1 MDVPRSLPA
10 RVYLTAYDTQRK
22 KLTRTSRLHHLVRT
36 AALEELRLRGLLADR
51 DGKVVVAGHHT
62 TGDPV
67 LDDVLTQIRD
77 SKPRNWKHWVGKHG
91 TKTRNALR
99 DQLAAERVIRMERR
113 RILGLIPH
121 VDVTLRDGRAAKEL
135 QATAARALTGATPT
149 PRLDPRE
156 VSLAAIAAIGEL
168 DTVCK
173 GSVRRENRSRIK
185 ELIAL
190 SGPAVPALKKV
201 IDDEAGAAAAA

>member
-10 RVYLTAYDTQRK
+10 RVYLTAYDAQRK
-22 KLTRTSRLHHLVRT
+22 KLTRTSRLHHLVRA
-36 AALEELRLRGLLADR
+36 AALEELTLRELIADR
-51 DGKVVVAGHHT
+51 DGKVAVTGHRT

-67 LDDVLTQIRD
+67 LDDVLTEIRD

-91 TKTRNALR
+91 SRTRNALR
-99 DQLAAERVIRMERR
+99 DQLAAERVVRVERR
-113 RILGLIPH
+113 KILGLIPH
-121 VDVTLRDGRAAKEL
+121 CRVTVRDSRASKQL
-135 QATAARALTGATPT
+135 QTTAARALTGATPT

-156 VSLAAIAAIGEL
+156 VTLAAIAAIGEL

-173 GSVRRENRSRIK
+173 GSVRRENRARIK
-185 ELIAL
+185 ELVAL

-201 IDDEAGAAAAA
+201 LEDDSAAAAAG

>member
-36 AALEELRLRGLLADR
+36 AALEELTLRGLIADR
-51 DGKVVVAGHHT
+51 DGTVVVAGHRT

-67 LDDVLTQIRD
+67 LDDVLSRIRG
-77 SKPRNWKHWVGKHG
+77 SKPRNWKHWVGKQG

-99 DQLAAERVIRMERR
+99 DQLAAERVIRVERR

-121 VDVTLRDGRAAKEL
+121 SDVTLRDGRAAKEL

-149 PRLDPRE
+149 PRLDPRV

-173 GSVRRENRSRIK
+173 GSVRRENRNRIK

-201 IDDEAGAAAAA
+201 LADEAGAAVAA